1 MTNVI
6 ASVIQSRLE
15 LTSTSGTQNNNK
27 IPNQLMINPGTT
39 GRTLPTRPTRQ
50 QINPRL
56 TKSILIVKFCKIEL
70 KTKEL
75 APLIPY
81 FCQNY

>member
-1 MTNVI
+1 MSNVT
-6 ASVIQSRLE
+6 AKVIQSRLE

-27 IPNQLMINPGTT
+27 IPSQLMINPGTT
-39 GRTLPTRPTRQ
+39 GRTLPIKPIRQ
-50 QINPRL
+50 QINPKL
-56 TKSILIVKFCKIEL
+56 IKNILMVKFCKNEL

>member
-1 MTNVI
+1 MT
-6 ASVIQSRLE
+6 
-15 LTSTSGTQNNNK
+15 
-27 IPNQLMINPGTT
+27 NPGTT
-39 GRTLPTRPTRQ
+39 GRTLPIKPIRQ
-50 QINPRL
+50 QINPKL
-56 TKSILIVKFCKIEL
+56 IKNILMVKFCKNEL